1 MKTVSIPIVD
11 GKYRAL
17 FPEKC
22 VYCGAPKEMTMRQTV
37 SAGRRRRRRFVT
49 VDVPYCAE
57 HARESKRNARV
68 LTVGLVT
75 VLLTSCCTLFGI
87 TTSINR
93 TPPTWLLVFLA
104 LIATTIGT
112 ALAIPISFMA
122 ARNLMGNVV
131 SPFGSIMAGLLVA
144 PVGGWLGLQL
154 FGWLK
159 DTGDTLAQNTLL
171 GLAVL
176 VVCIAAAWLLS

>member
-22 VYCGAPKEMTMRQTV
+22 VYCGAPKEVAMRQTV

-68 LTVGLVT
+68 LTVGFLM
-75 VLLTSCCTLFGI
+75 VLLTSCCALFGI

-104 LIATTIGT
+104 LIACG
-112 ALAIPISFMA
+112 LAFAGRELFRKVLSRSVESMA
-122 ARNLMGNVV
+122 HMSR
-131 SPFGSIMAGLLVA
+131 GSH
-144 PVGGWLGLQL
+144 LGLKVSL
-154 FGWLK
+154 A
-159 DTGDTLAQNTLL
+159 GDRVEFSFANDEMGDEFARLNGQSA
-171 GLAVL
+171 GAGE
-176 VVCIAAAWLLS
+176 